1 MSRDFAVTGSAMSL
15 NMTPAAARHKR
26 NSTGLGN
33 YVSVK
38 DLFNGKDTFIKTLK
52 MDDSFYKVPIYSWS
66 KTKFSDH
73 RSKKLDYINLFPEK
87 LHPKPEEL
95 TKIYARKK
103 LFVPGP
109 EVYDMTKNW
118 SKKSPHDYE

>member
-15 NMTPAAARHKR
+15 NMTPAANRHKR
-26 NSTGLGN
+26 NSSGLEN

-38 DLFNGKDTFIKTLK
+38 DLCNGKDNFIKTLK
-52 MDDSFYKVPIYSWS
+52 MDDSSYKVPVYSWS

-95 TKIYARKK
+95 TKITQ
-103 LFVPGP
+103 
-109 EVYDMTKNW
+109 E
-118 SKKSPHDYE
+118 KSYSCLAPKFTI